1 MKWIFLYLFLAISC
15 FVSGQEI
22 TGTWYSKDR
31 TRIYHIYKMDD
42 HFEAVLEKS
51 SRERD
56 REGAII
62 LRHVKKRGKNRE
74 FEGEIYSVDQIST
87 FAKIKMEK
95 DGQVLRLRLKR
106 FFVNV
111 TIKWYRGDRKITL
124 K

>member
-1 MKWIFLYLFLAISC
+1 
-15 FVSGQEI
+15 
-22 TGTWYSKDR
+22 
-31 TRIYHIYKMDD
+31 MDD